1 MVENDPSVH
10 PPGRQLA
17 TTNPQELTTPAD
29 RPMLQLRAAQ
39 LQIREGGPGDL
50 AWIDQM
56 QKVHAGHLG
65 FLWAKALEKRID
77 EKTVRIAVDANGTQ
91 FAYILWGEGYNGRD
105 DVTICYQLA
114 VAPAHY
120 RRLIGASLVAA
131 WIESLPY
138 GSRLAGCWCAQDLP
152 ANNFWQACG
161 FQAMA
166 WRTGSRIKQR
176 PHIWWCRH
184 VRVGDQFPM
193 WMPAK
198 TQGGAI
204 GEERLIIPIMP
215 DQRWDDPVT
224 TFIPEGKGDETT
236 AAGLPKV
243 TADDEARLKQLVGS
257 EAAKPQ
263 IGYVGGKAADEMPRP
278 VVTRQGI
285 KFIGGASAP
294 PPGGRKKKVKVKRKY
309 DAKLKRKVLDLRSRY
324 LDALNSGQISLPIHE
339 KWNVGRI
346 VDPSKLLEG
355 ITTNRSQHLLSAA
368 SDVASLT
375 QHPLENEASTGD
387 SRRPQH
393 EPNTTPE

>member
-1 MVENDPSVH
+1 MVDSPKSDH
-10 PPGRQLA
+10 PPHQALA
-17 TTNPQELTTPAD
+17 KHNPHELTTRGD
-29 RPMLQLRAAQ
+29 RPGLELRAAQ

-77 EKTVRIAVDANGTQ
+77 EKTVRIAVDSHGTQ
-91 FAYILWGEGYNGRD
+91 FAYIMWGEGYNGRD

-138 GSRLAGCWCAQDLP
+138 GFRLAGCWCAQDLP
-152 ANNFWQACG
+152 ANNFWEACG

-184 VRVGDQFPM
+184 VRIDDHFPM

-224 TFIPEGKGDETT
+224 TFMPEAPGDEVT

-243 TADDEARLKQLVGS
+243 SAEDIARLKRLTGS
-257 EAAKPQ
+257 EAATPQ

-309 DAKLKRKVLDLRSRY
+309 DPELKRKVRDLRDRY
-324 LDALNSGQISLPIHE
+324 LDALNSGQISLPSNE

-346 VDPSKLLEG
+346 IDPSRLLEG
-355 ITTNRSQHLLSAA
+355 ITTNRGQGLLPAA
-368 SDVASLT
+368 SEVASLT
-375 QHPLENEASTGD
+375 QHPSEIEASTGD
-387 SRRPQH
+387 SSAQKP
-393 EPNTTPE
+393 